1 MMYKVNGGGF
11 PINWYRYNRMN
22 YDVGFGLDNTYE
34 LYPGIGY
41 FSSLRDFDT
50 ARISDSHIMKTN
62 YNGQTCKFC
71 TAYPP
76 NYIQV
81 NLQLYQRA
89 HVYQPGAKVK
99 KLAWQIFK
107 YDNKLICN
115 DQEIH
120 CNNIALNSDEKVTEA
135 RLQEIHTS
143 PNPVKSVLNLQFK
156 NIKPGNYSIM
166 IADRQGNIV
175 LQRTKV
181 YCDDRSIVNLNVSG
195 LPAGFYLVRISNG
208 TDILEQ
214 KVLKE

>member
-1 MMYKVNGGGF
+1 
-11 PINWYRYNRMN
+11 MN

-50 ARISDSHIMKTN
+50 SRISDSHIMKTN

-71 TAYPP
+71 DAYPP

-81 NLQLYQRA
+81 TLQLYQRA
-89 HVYQPGAKVK
+89 HVYKPGAKVK

-115 DQEIH
+115 DQEIQ
-120 CNNIALNSDEKVTEA
+120 CNNLAPNDDLQVTEA
-135 RLQEIHTS
+135 KAQTIQIS
-143 PNPVKSVLNLQFK
+143 PNPVNSVLNLQFK
-156 NIKPGNYSIM
+156 GIEAGKYTITIVN
-166 IADRQGNIV
+166 RQGNAV
-175 LQRTKV
+175 LQKTNV
-181 YCDDRSIVNLNVSG
+181 YCDNRSIINLNVSG

-208 TDILEQ
+208 ANILEQ